1 MEHDGLIITDDG
13 SHSIQSE
20 QFGVSYHSRHG
31 AVQETL
37 HVFINAALKPLA
49 VKKQSLSILDIG
61 FGTGLNAFASLIESQ
76 KLSIYINYTAVE
88 AFPLTFSVIE
98 QLNYASQMGVP
109 ELQNTFFQMHQQAWN
124 QPEQL
129 SDQFKLTKLLQ
140 KFETLDFHN
149 AFDIVFYDA
158 FAPNAQ
164 PELWDTPMMER
175 MFQSLKMGG
184 VLTTYCAKGAFKR
197 TLKAVGFIVEAI
209 PGPPGKREMTRAW
222 KR

>member
-76 KLSIYINYTAVE
+76 KHSIYINYTAVE